1 MASDLR
7 ARLKAIGGAPKPAPL
22 GGLVVREYEEDAD
35 PRLFRLEQAALARLG
50 CRGTWPGAGRVLFLD
65 TETTGLSGGAGTVA
79 FMIGFGYLTGSR
91 FRVEQYMMR
100 AYSDEP
106 ALLAKAAE
114 MILRFDA
121 VVTFN
126 GDNFDLPLL
135 ESRFTMNRMREG
147 WKVLDKLDLMH
158 PARRLWKRRL
168 GSCRLDAL
176 EREILRRGRTGDL
189 PGSEA
194 PRRFFEALKTGDF
207 RPLDAVFEHNRL
219 DVIALSSLL
228 CALGEAYAEPGLL
241 TEVADLY
248 SMGRVLERRGEDEV
262 ARRCYVAAA
271 SPKPL
276 SSIAALRGEK
286 YQAEANR
293 AFSMML
299 RRAGEWARAERVW
312 LEMLRR
318 RQMGAWPLIELAK
331 FYEHRAGRL
340 EDALGMTETALAIA
354 DAETRIALDRRRRR
368 LKRKLEGNG

>member
-7 ARLKAIGGAPKPAPL
+7 ARLRAIGGAPKPAPS

-35 PRLFRLEQAALARLG
+35 PRLFRLEQAALQRLG
-50 CRGTWPGAGRVLFLD
+50 CRGAWPGAHRALFLD

-79 FMIGFGYLTGSR
+79 FMIGFGYLAGNR
-91 FRVEQYMMR
+91 FRVEQHMMR

-106 ALLAKAAE
+106 FLIAKAAE
-114 MILRFDA
+114 MLARFDV

-147 WKVLDKLDLMH
+147 WRALERFDLMH

-168 GSCRLDAL
+168 GSCRLDVL
-176 EREILRRGRTGDL
+176 EREILRRGRTDDL

-241 TEVADLY
+241 TEAADLY
-248 SMGRVLERRGEDEV
+248 SMGRVLERRGEHEG

-271 SPKPL
+271 TPKPL
-276 SSIAALRGEK
+276 STIAALRGEK
-286 YQAEANR
+286 YEAEANR
-293 AFSMML
+293 AFSTML

-318 RQMGAWPLIELAK
+318 RQLGAWPMIELAK
-331 FYEHRAGRL
+331 YYEHRAGRL
-340 EDALGMTETALAIA
+340 KDALHMTETAIMVA
-354 DAETRIALDRRRRR
+354 DMETREALAHRRQR
-368 LKRKLEGNG
+368 LMRKLEGNG

>member
-7 ARLKAIGGAPKPAPL
+7 ARLKAISATPKPAPS
-22 GGLVVREYEEDAD
+22 GGLVVRVYEEDAD
-35 PRLFRLEQAALARLG
+35 SRLFGLEQAALKRLG
-50 CRGTWPGAGRVLFLD
+50 CRGAWPGAHRALFLD

-79 FMIGFGYLTGSR
+79 FMIGFGYLAGDR

-100 AYSDEP
+100 SYADEP
-106 ALLAKAAE
+106 LLITKAAE
-114 MILRFDA
+114 ILSRFDA

-135 ESRFTMNRMREG
+135 ESRFTMCRMREA
-147 WKVLDKLDLMH
+147 WRDMDRLDLMH

-194 PRRFFEALKTGDF
+194 PRRFFEAMKTGDF
-207 RPLDAVFEHNRL
+207 TPLEAVLDHNRL
-219 DVIALSSLL
+219 DVIALMSLL
-228 CALGEAYAEPGLL
+228 CALGEAYREPGLL

-248 SMGRVLERRGEDEV
+248 SMGRVLEKRGEDED
-262 ARRCYVAAA
+262 ARRCYVSAAKPA
-271 SPKPL
+271 SL
-276 SSIAALRGEK
+276 LTLAALRGEK

-293 AFSMML
+293 AFSIML

-312 LEMLRR
+312 LEMLKRK
-318 RQMGAWPLIELAK
+318 QLGAWPLIELAK
-331 FYEHRAGRL
+331 YYEHRAGRL
-340 EDALGMTETALAIA
+340 SDALKMTETAFMVA
-354 DAETRIALDRRRRR
+354 DAETRETLHRRKQR
-368 LKRKLEGNG
+368 LQRKLEGNV